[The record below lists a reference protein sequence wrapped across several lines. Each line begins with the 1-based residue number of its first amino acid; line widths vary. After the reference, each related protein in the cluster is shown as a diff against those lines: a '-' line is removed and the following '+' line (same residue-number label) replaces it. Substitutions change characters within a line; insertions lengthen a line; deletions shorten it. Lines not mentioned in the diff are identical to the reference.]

1 MELLIK
7 LVAKLE
13 HNIMELHSHD

>member
-1 MELLIK
+1 ELLIK